1 MFCGDNYQWAWRANF
16 VIWDPG
22 QISTKQNLL
31 AKDEKFGFHASFYI
45 LFQSTFLLFD
55 SDQSLSV
62 TFSLESIHTVSENE
76 FSVSPRPKIAQAQAR
91 DAIYE
96 VSMIAAITL

>member
-1 MFCGDNYQWAWRANF
+1 MLHF
-16 VIWDPG
+16 
-22 QISTKQNLL
+22 IS
-31 AKDEKFGFHASFYI
+31 SFI
-45 LFQSTFLLFD
+45 SIFLLFD

-76 FSVSPRPKIAQAQAR
+76 FFVSPRPKIAQAQAR

-96 VSMIAAITL
+96 VSMIAAVTL